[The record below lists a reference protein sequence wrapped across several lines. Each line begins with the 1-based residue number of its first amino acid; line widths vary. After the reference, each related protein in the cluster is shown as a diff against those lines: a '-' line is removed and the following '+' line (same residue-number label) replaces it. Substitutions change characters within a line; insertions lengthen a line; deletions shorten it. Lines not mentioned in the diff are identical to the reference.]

1 MSRAALLD
9 SQVVLKSRKES
20 IMGLDSVEEI
30 LDFAIKK
37 EERANRFYT
46 RLADRVNQENMKKVF
61 LEFAEEEK
69 GHKEKLIRIKEGERL
84 APSKEKV
91 MDLKIAE
98 YVEDVEMDEEVDY
111 QQALIIAMKSE
122 KASYKMYQ
130 KLAGATDD
138 PELENL
144 FMGLA
149 QEEAKHKL
157 RFEIEYDEHVL
168 KED

>member
-1 MSRAALLD
+1 
-9 SQVVLKSRKES
+9 
-20 IMGLDSVEEI
+20 MGLDSVEEI
-30 LDFAIKK
+30 LDFAIRK
-37 EERANRFYT
+37 EEMANRFYT
-46 RLADRVNQENMKKVF
+46 RLAGRVDRENMKKVF

-69 GHKEKLIRIKEGERL
+69 GHKEKLIRIKEGEKL
-84 APSKEKV
+84 APSREKV

-138 PELENL
+138 PQLKSVL
-144 FMGLA
+144 MGLA
-149 QEEAKHKL
+149 QEEARHKL
-157 RFEIEYDEHVL
+157 RFEIEYDEYVL